1 MVLRWF
7 GVGALGQ
14 RHFLKEDRSISLNSC
29 AIFEFNG
36 SKCGPDER
44 KVASVLCASQSSVE
58 VPMHRAGR
66 LNFFFFLFL
75 LILYF
80 AIAFCLL
87 VCLLFFS
94 IVRLGGFRGFQNVL
108 LRVALKHR
116 GSVAAG
122 LRCGLWPADS
132 VGCGDC
138 GLAASVVG
146 GTRGGSSVGTFASST
161 APTRCRETRRLA
173 VTAFCRGAAR
183 LAYLSAR
190 IPPRVNQSHH

>member
-66 LNFFFFLFL
+66 LTNFFSFPSCSLF
-75 LILYF
+75 
-80 AIAFCLL
+80 CNC
-87 VCLLFFS
+87 VLF
-94 IVRLGGFRGFQNVL
+94 VRV
-108 LRVALKHR
+108 
-116 GSVAAG
+116 SV
-122 LRCGLWPADS
+122 
-132 VGCGDC
+132 
-138 GLAASVVG
+138 
-146 GTRGGSSVGTFASST
+146 
-161 APTRCRETRRLA
+161 
-173 VTAFCRGAAR
+173 
-183 LAYLSAR
+183 
-190 IPPRVNQSHH
+190 

>member
-1 MVLRWF
+1 MVLRRC
-7 GVGALGQ
+7 GVWLHDFFCDSFVFISVTRFGAL
-14 RHFLKEDRSISLNSC
+14 
-29 AIFEFNG
+29 
-36 SKCGPDER
+36 
-44 KVASVLCASQSSVE
+44 V
-58 VPMHRAGR
+58 
-66 LNFFFFLFL
+66 LFL
-75 LILYF
+75 MV
-80 AIAFCLL
+80 AL
-87 VCLLFFS
+87 V
-94 IVRLGGFRGFQNVL
+94 VRVALRLSGVL

-146 GTRGGSSVGTFASST
+146 GTRGSSVGTFASPT

-173 VTAFCRGAAR
+173 ATAFCLGAAR

-190 IPPRVNQSHH
+190 TPPE